1 MGKYSNTSYDS
12 DKVLFNFSSYN
23 LNDHEKSVLCKSLNF
38 CYSTKNYLLSVQ
50 NVFPFKMLFGEIT
63 SLDIS
68 NFDKEC
74 VKSRL
79 SDKAYTPF
87 KRFSRVLPKIFP
99 NKKMRNLITWLKIK
113 T

>member
-50 NVFPFKMLFGEIT
+50 NVFPFKMLFREIT

-68 NFDKEC
+68 NF
-74 VKSRL
+74 
-79 SDKAYTPF
+79 DKAYTPF

-99 NKKMRNLITWLKIK
+99 NKKMKNLITRLKIK